1 MSINPQNFYIS
12 VIDLF
17 SIIIPGGIATIVLYH
32 NFGDTIDSIFVI
44 DKNVTNYLWAILL
57 LYSYILGHVIFQ
69 IGSYLDRP
77 IYDRWK
83 GNRNA
88 DLIAEIKNIRGD
100 VTTKII
106 KSNHD
111 WAYFYLIS
119 IKSPILEEVNR
130 KMADSKFFRSLFVIS
145 LGLIVLYPCK
155 MIFSKDDK
163 ETWPILFVM
172 SILLAIFSC
181 WSYLKLRNKSSKTAY
196 EFVIFHESIK
206 DQLPKPS
213 SN

>member
-1 MSINPQNFYIS
+1 MSLNPQNFYIS

-32 NFGDTIDSIFVI
+32 NFGDIIDSVFVI
-44 DKNVTNYLWAILL
+44 DKTSTNYLWAILM

-88 DLIAEIKNIRGD
+88 DLITEIKNIRSAIN
-100 VTTKII
+100 TKII
-106 KSNHD
+106 ESNHD
-111 WAYFYLIS
+111 WAYYYLIN

-145 LGLIVLYPCK
+145 LGLIVLYPFK
-155 MIFSKDDK
+155 IIFSNDVK
-163 ETWPILFVM
+163 ENYPIIIVM
-172 SILLAIFSC
+172 SILLGIFSC

-196 EFVIFHESIK
+196 EFVIFYESLK